1 MKDDSSSDNN
11 DKSNNS
17 KSISDIESE
26 EKSKTEEEKPNAE
39 PEKPIA
45 EVNYIKRNKN
55 FNKNLSK
62 VQNVDKVHKDPTLL
76 NLDELS
82 NLTGFTRSQIIKF
95 YTLFKTLCK
104 LTIIDEEN
112 YDRDIPGVTLKI
124 FRDGINEL
132 SLENKELVKKI
143 FK

>member
-11 DKSNNS
+11 DKSSNS

>member
-11 DKSNNS
+11 DKSSNS

-26 EKSKTEEEKPNAE
+26 EKSKTEEEKPNTE
-39 PEKPIA
+39 PEKPTA

>member
-11 DKSNNS
+11 DKSSNS

-26 EKSKTEEEKPNAE
+26 EKSKTEEEKPNAD
-39 PEKPIA
+39 PEKPTA